1 VISREAGIVSQRKE
15 VAVAKTIA
23 VLDAC
28 VLFPASIRDTL
39 LYAAQFEL
47 YQMQWSWMILAEMS
61 RNLIRQEKITETG
74 SQRLVARMQDVFP
87 DAMIIQDF
95 SPLLVKMMNH
105 PKDRHVL
112 AAAVAAEA
120 HVIVTFNMRD
130 FPAAALV
137 PHNIIAQTPDQF
149 LCQLLSDFP
158 EEMVT
163 VIHTQSSILR
173 KPPKTVNEVLETL
186 RQHAPLFVDQIKKIH
201 QF

>member
-1 VISREAGIVSQRKE
+1 MTLREAGIVSQRKE

-39 LYAAQFEL
+39 LYAAQLDL

-61 RNLIRQEKITETG
+61 RNLIKQGKITETG

-87 DAMIIQDF
+87 DALIIQDF

-112 AAAVAAEA
+112 AAAYANRPRLLMKYSK
-120 HVIVTFNMRD
+120 HYGNMRHC
-130 FPAAALV
+130 L
-137 PHNIIAQTPDQF
+137 
-149 LCQLLSDFP
+149 
-158 EEMVT
+158 
-163 VIHTQSSILR
+163 
-173 KPPKTVNEVLETL
+173 
-186 RQHAPLFVDQIKKIH
+186 
-201 QF
+201 